1 MKGLNSP
8 ISKLTNT
15 SKQLS
20 QKEQNLFSKIVQAK
34 QNGNVHA
41 AKALANELAQ
51 MRKTNTKQIAVMIHA
66 KALSPSNS
74 PGTAQRRATAQPCS

>member
-20 QKEQNLFSKIVQAK
+20 QKEQKLFDKIVQAK
-34 QNGNVHA
+34 QNGNIHA
-41 AKALANELAQ
+41 AKALANELIQ
-51 MRKTNTKQIAVMIHA
+51 MRKTNSMVDDMK
-66 KALSPSNS
+66 LSI
-74 PGTAQRRATAQPCS
+74 